1 MRIDW
6 LKWCAIAVVGTI
18 LVFASVAYVT
28 IRAALP
34 RRDGE
39 VALAGLTASLAIEL
53 DDRAVPR
60 IRAGSFADALR
71 GQGYMHAQERFF
83 QMDLLRRQAAGE
95 LAELFGERALALDR
109 AQRPFDFRRRAQR
122 LLGELPERQVAWL
135 TAYTQGVNAGLD
147 DLGARPPEYWLFGA
161 RPAPWRNEDSL
172 LVVFG
177 FYTRLSNNEWYERPQ
192 GVLQASL
199 PEELYEFL
207 TPSTSRFDRP
217 LAGADGDPTGG
228 YTPAPIPGPDI
239 VNLRARSAPR
249 GSPAAPRVAPPLV
262 GPASNQWALDASRT
276 ARGDAILANDPHLD
290 LRVPNIFYRCELHW
304 PEGVV
309 RGASI
314 PGLPALLIG
323 ASATLAWGATVSNAD
338 QSDWVVVTVDA
349 QDPSRYAAPGG
360 SEPFRTEVVQIA
372 VAGRSPEPL
381 ELRSTRWGPIAG
393 TDWRGRPLA
402 LHAAWLEPGGLNLDV
417 LDLATAATAS
427 DGVAVLAR
435 WAGPSL
441 NWMLADSHGRIGW
454 TVNGPLPRRVG
465 FDGSRPESWADGS
478 RSWDGELRTP
488 RAARA
493 ARRHAWSRRT
503 TARCRSSTPTR

>member
-53 DDRAVPR
+53 DDRAIPR

-290 LRVPNIFYRCELHW
+290 LRVPNIFYRCEL
-304 PEGVV
+304 
-309 RGASI
+309 A
-314 PGLPALLIG
+314 
-323 ASATLAWGATVSNAD
+323 
-338 QSDWVVVTVDA
+338 
-349 QDPSRYAAPGG
+349 
-360 SEPFRTEVVQIA
+360 
-372 VAGRSPEPL
+372 
-381 ELRSTRWGPIAG
+381 
-393 TDWRGRPLA
+393 
-402 LHAAWLEPGGLNLDV
+402 
-417 LDLATAATAS
+417 
-427 DGVAVLAR
+427 LAR
-435 WAGPSL
+435 GCSA
-441 NWMLADSHGRIGW
+441 
-454 TVNGPLPRRVG
+454 RRKYPG
-465 FDGSRPESWADGS
+465 
-478 RSWDGELRTP
+478 
-488 RAARA
+488 AARA
-493 ARRHAWSRRT
+493 ADRRERRRSRGVR
-503 TARCRSSTPTR
+503 P